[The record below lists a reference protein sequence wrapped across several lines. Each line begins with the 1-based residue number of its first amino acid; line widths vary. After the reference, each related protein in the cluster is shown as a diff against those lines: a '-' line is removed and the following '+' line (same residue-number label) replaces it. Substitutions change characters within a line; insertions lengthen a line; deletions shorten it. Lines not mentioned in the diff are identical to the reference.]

1 MIRDMELLLNKVC
14 DNEIKSYL
22 HEALNCY
29 SVGAYR
35 ACVIISV
42 IAGIHDLHNKLKYL
56 APSDKKFS
64 NLEENIS
71 KAKDEL
77 MPYEKPL
84 IEGCSKSEID
94 LLNPSESKDL
104 LRCLDIRNSCAHPS
118 DYICTA
124 ECSRYVFSTIIDIL
138 ASKPALLGNQCIGL
152 IYDKINSDTFFHSND
167 KNEIR
172 SQVENLLRYCNSRM
186 IIPLAK
192 KVVEGIKNDLSN
204 MNYNKLYFFSNLS
217 QALGDSLNKIIE
229 PLFLDSKFHSKL
241 MVILS
246 TNINIIE
253 NLSNENIKRLIH
265 IFKDYTER
273 DNGYNNIII
282 ETLLGDRLSDQEYDK
297 SIIEL
302 LNYNYNKMTDNQT
315 DIWLA
320 IIEDSAHSKNNRRI
334 SLVKSDY
341 SDYIENLDVSKS
353 SFESQKFQDVFIS
366 CNNEDLYKKLVFFL
380 SIKVSDFEY
389 HISNEAVEEL
399 KKLSPKFIDKL
410 SPSSISNIIYS
421 ILRGND
427 GYGNSVKYLFKDI
440 ENIYFY
446 KCYTEKVIPE
456 FDINEFKN
464 MMKHK
469 LTSKILSEFVKK
481 VSKKIENFDEKF
493 IAIAK
498 EYIDEKYIDEKYIEK
513 KYIDESDDIDE
524 EIMLISCIKNLNEHN
539 SNESL

>member
-35 ACVIISV
+35 ACAIISV

-84 IEGCSKSEID
+84 IEGCSTIEID

-118 DYICTA
+118 DYVCTA

-152 IYDKINSDTFFHSND
+152 IYDKINSDTFFHSYD
-167 KNEIR
+167 KNEIK
-172 SQVENLLRYCNSRM
+172 SQVENLLKSCNSRM

-192 KVVEGIKNDLSN
+192 KLVEGIKNDLSN

-265 IFKDYTER
+265 IFKGYTILN
-273 DNGYNNIII
+273 NGYNNIII
-282 ETLLGDRLSDQEYDK
+282 ETLLSDRLSDQEYDK

-302 LNYNYNKMTDNQT
+302 LNYNYNKMTDNQI

-320 IIEDSAHSKNNRRI
+320 ITEDSAHSKNNRRI

-341 SDYIENLDVSKS
+341 IENIDFYKL
-353 SFESQKFQDVFIS
+353 SFESQKIQDVFIS
-366 CNNEDLYKKLVFFL
+366 CNNEELYKNIAFL
-380 SIKVSDFEY
+380 LSSKVSTSEY
-389 HISNEAVEEL
+389 NISNKAAKEL

-410 SPSSISNIIYS
+410 SPSSISYIIYS
-421 ILRGND
+421 ILVGSE
-427 GYGNSVKYLFKDI
+427 GYGCVVKDLFENI

-446 KCYTEKVIPE
+446 KCYIEKNIPE

-469 LTSKILSEFVKK
+469 LKSKTLSEFVKK
-481 VSKKIENFDEKF
+481 VSKKIENFDDKF
-493 IAIAK
+493 ISIAK
-498 EYIDEKYIDEKYIEK
+498 EYIN
-513 KYIDESDDIDE
+513 ESDDIAKKAILED
-524 EIMLISCIKNLNEHN
+524 IMAQLSRQKF
-539 SNESL
+539 

>member
-56 APSDKKFS
+56 APSHKEIS
-64 NLEENIS
+64 NLENDVSQE
-71 KAKDEL
+71 KKEL
-77 MPYEKPL
+77 KPYEKHL
-84 IEGCSKSEID
+84 IEGCSTTEID

-172 SQVENLLRYCNSRM
+172 SQVENLLRSCNSRM

-204 MNYNKLYFFSNLS
+204 MNDNKLYFFSNLS
-217 QALGDSLNKIIE
+217 QALGGSLNKIIE

-246 TNINIIE
+246 KNINIIE

-265 IFKDYTER
+265 IFKDYTEC
-273 DNGYNNIII
+273 DNRYNNIII
-282 ETLLGDRLSDQEYDK
+282 ETLLSDRLSDQEYDK

-320 IIEDSAHSKNNRRI
+320 TIEDSAHSKNNRRI

-341 SDYIENLDVSKS
+341 SDYIENLDLSKS

-427 GYGNSVKYLFKDI
+427 GYGRSVKYLFKDI

-464 MMKHK
+464 MMKHR
-469 LTSKILSEFVKK
+469 LTPKILSEFVKK

-498 EYIDEKYIDEKYIEK
+498 EYIDEKYIDE
-513 KYIDESDDIDE
+513 SDDIDVIDE
-524 EIMLISCIKNLNEHN
+524 ETMLRSCIKNLNEHN

>member
-56 APSDKKFS
+56 APSHKEIS
-64 NLEENIS
+64 NLENDVSQE
-71 KAKDEL
+71 KKEL
-77 MPYEKPL
+77 KPYEKHL
-84 IEGCSKSEID
+84 IEGCSTTEID

-172 SQVENLLRYCNSRM
+172 SQVENLLRSCNSRM

-265 IFKDYTER
+265 IFKDYTKR

-282 ETLLGDRLSDQEYDK
+282 ETLLSERLSDQEYDK

-320 IIEDSAHSKNNRRI
+320 IIEDSANSKNNRRI

-341 SDYIENLDVSKS
+341 IENLNFSES

-366 CNNEDLYKKLVFFL
+366 CNNEDLYEKLVSFL
-380 SIKVSDFEY
+380 SSKVSDFDY
-389 HISNEAVEEL
+389 TISNEAVKEL
-399 KKLSPKFIDKL
+399 EKLSPKFIDKL

-421 ILRGND
+421 ILQGNY
-427 GYGNSVKYLFKDI
+427 GYGYGVKDLFKDI
-440 ENIYFY
+440 ENRQFY
-446 KCYTEKVIPE
+446 KCYIEKVIPE

-464 MMKHK
+464 MMKYE
-469 LTSKILSEFVKK
+469 LTSRTLSEFVKK

-498 EYIDEKYIDEKYIEK
+498 EYIY
-513 KYIDESDDIDE
+513 ESDDIDKE
-524 EIMLISCIKNLNEHN
+524 TMLGSCIKNLNKHN
-539 SNESL
+539 PNESL

>member
-42 IAGIHDLHNKLKYL
+42 IAGIHDLHKKLKDLAPSHKEISDLENDVSQEKNKLK
-56 APSDKKFS
+56 
-64 NLEENIS
+64 
-71 KAKDEL
+71 
-77 MPYEKPL
+77 PYEKHL
-84 IEGCSKSEID
+84 IEGCSTIEID

-118 DYICTA
+118 DYVCTA

-152 IYDKINSDTFFHSND
+152 IYDKINSDTFFHSYD
-167 KNEIR
+167 KNEIK
-172 SQVENLLRYCNSRM
+172 SQVENLLKSCNSRM

-217 QALGDSLNKIIE
+217 QALGDSLNKIID

-265 IFKDYTER
+265 IFKGYTILN
-273 DNGYNNIII
+273 NGYNNIII
-282 ETLLGDRLSDQEYDK
+282 ETLLSDRLSDQEYDK

-302 LNYNYNKMTDNQT
+302 LNYNYNKMTDNQI

-320 IIEDSAHSKNNRRI
+320 ITEDSAHSKNNRRI

-456 FDINEFKN
+456 FDFNEFKN
-464 MMKHK
+464 MMKHR
-469 LTSKILSEFVKK
+469 LESKILSEFVKK

-498 EYIDEKYIDEKYIEK
+498 EYIDEKYIDE
-513 KYIDESDDIDE
+513 SDDIDVINE
-524 EIMLISCIKNLNEHN
+524 ETMLRSCIKNLNEHN